1 MRVVDVSAVF
11 AAVFVGACAAGVSGC
26 VDPAPEQPE
35 RRCNGHAA
43 LCDRALDDVVFAGAH
58 NAMSSRDD
66 GFIGPN
72 QSLNVSG
79 QLAFGVRAFLIDTK
93 VPDPDVVRDEAGGVR
108 LCHVSCV
115 LGEVSLV
122 SWLGRVKTF
131 LDDEPDT
138 VVQLLVED
146 EASVADTE
154 ADFVDAGLRDEL
166 YEHDDGAAFAT
177 LAELID
183 ARTRIFMTAES
194 PDVIEGDVAGG
205 EPPWFRSMFDLYS
218 DTPFAQDDLAA
229 MQDVASCALNR
240 GAVDDPLFLVNHW
253 IGNAAEEHADV
264 ANANDVIAERVA
276 RCAAE
281 RDRVAN
287 VVAVDFV
294 DHGDLIAVVD
304 AENGLDD

>member
-11 AAVFVGACAAGVSGC
+11 AAVFVGAVSGC
-26 VDPAPEQPE
+26 VDAPAPDPE
-35 RRCNGHAA
+35 RSCNGHVE

-93 VPDPDVVRDEAGGVR
+93 VPDPDVVRAEDGGVR

-122 SWLGRVKTF
+122 SWLGRLKTL

-154 ADFVDAGLRDEL
+154 ADFVEAGLRDEL
-166 YEHDDGAAFAT
+166 YEHDDGAPFAT
-177 LAELID
+177 LGELID
-183 ARTRIFMTAES
+183 ARTRIFMTAET
-194 PDVIEGDVAGG
+194 PDDTDVDG

-229 MQDVASCALNR
+229 MQDPSSCALNR

-264 ANANDVIAERVA
+264 ANAHDVIAERVA

-304 AENGLDD
+304 AENDVGD